1 MSNNFVFS
9 WAENAQGK
17 MVHVDDVS
25 RGLACGCVCPCCHEK
40 LLARHGEKNEHGFA
54 HHSDSRGANL
64 NICYMVILYKLA
76 EQIIQTREKIHAPS
90 YYGIFKEKDI
100 EFVDVKIDGRYE
112 REDKQPDIIATTKD
126 NQQYIIELTSDYKV
140 QHKQT
145 IDYKNLNCLEIDLS
159 KQTLESVERFLLEEN
174 TDRKWINNQTYFDS
188 IEPCYQKANKR
199 INVKN
204 EDECK
209 GCELYCACVG
219 VKSKGSGSI
228 LVVENSGKCYRIC
241 KPEDYDVAIEER
253 RNRLKEVEERRNAVN
268 QEKLLP
274 IYGKENREA
283 TDATEERPMPL
294 EEQRQKEILQEQHE
308 TPQIPPDERTCF
320 MCKRNLAWCCRSDE
334 CIAHCGSFKSM
345 GVSSKTPPDMAKT
358 CKGFAPK

>member
-17 MVHVDDVS
+17 MVHVDDVP

-54 HHSDSRGANL
+54 HHSDNRGANL

-76 EQIIQTREKIHAPS
+76 EQIIQTWKKIHAPS

-100 EFVDVKIDGRYE
+100 EFVDVRIDGRYE
-112 REDKQPDIIATTKD
+112 REDKQPDVIATTKD
-126 NQQYIIELTSDYKV
+126 NQQYIIELTFDYKV
-140 QHKQT
+140 QHKQAL
-145 IDYKNLNCLEIDLS
+145 DYNNLNCLEIDLS
-159 KQTLESVERFLLEEN
+159 KQTLESVERFLLEVN

-188 IEPCYQKANKR
+188 IEPRYQKANKR
-199 INVKN
+199 IALKN

-209 GCELYCACVG
+209 ECELFFSCVE
-219 VKSKGSGSI
+219 VRSKESGSI
-228 LVVENSGKCYRIC
+228 LVIENSGKRYRIC

-253 RNRLKEVEERRNAVN
+253 HNRLKEAEERRYAVN
-268 QEKLLP
+268 QESFYP
-274 IYGKENREA
+274 IYKRRYREVS
-283 TDATEERPMPL
+283 DVSEERL
-294 EEQRQKEILQEQHE
+294 RLREEQRQNENLLVQHE

-320 MCKRNLAWCCRSDE
+320 MCKRNLAWDSRPDE
-334 CIAHCGSFKSM
+334 NIAHCGPYKNM
-345 GVSSKTPPDMAKT
+345 GVPQKTPPDTAKT
-358 CKGFAPK
+358 CKGFVPK